1 MFRKQSSHVRSTWQC
16 PRSSVCIPFNNISA
30 GRERGS
36 WASRHRGTKLWSPPV
51 SPRRQCCLQWVCPQV
66 LFPRQRF
73 TCSKCNLETTET
85 HVSCVWLLA
94 QGKSPA
100 RVQRRS
106 PRSIQGR
113 RGHWRRPLPPGWISP
128 DKHPSFWGSYAGSQ
142 MMMRIRQA
150 LC

>member
-1 MFRKQSSHVRSTWQC
+1 MSEVPDSVPGAQSAFPLTIFLQAEKEAARLPGT
-16 PRSSVCIPFNNISA
+16 
-30 GRERGS
+30 
-36 WASRHRGTKLWSPPV
+36 RGTKLWCPPV
-51 SPRRQCCLQWVCPQV
+51 SPRRQCCLRWVCPQA

-73 TCSKCNLETTET
+73 TCSKCNLETPET

-142 MMMRIRQA
+142 MVMRIRQA
-150 LC
+150 LR